1 MSPPPPST
9 ALLLFNATMPRLW
22 RSQLV
27 LLSSLVAAVAA
38 RQATPPATLTGRQD
52 NATTNATT
60 ASAAPMS
67 DHDMVLVPDV
77 AACDCGFVDNAD
89 SDQNV
94 WTSYYHA
101 DFKGMT
107 SDILA
112 SGLRALTYSIAR
124 ESSDFSRSMQPQQV
138 TPAMDGIELKVSPS
152 VDGKV
157 IPSAAISS
165 VNNDF
170 WFGSYHMRG
179 KVSNQTGTVAAFY
192 SYFNDSQEADI
203 EYVAQDKT
211 QHLRYTT
218 KPQHYDASGRPT
230 NDTYMS
236 QMFRPDIPGAS
247 ISDDYRTWSF
257 RWTPTVV
264 HFGLELNYTAA
275 LIHEVPQVPSYLL
288 VAHWS
293 DGNPVSTPASS
304 R

>member
-1 MSPPPPST
+1 MVAQRQNAST
-9 ALLLFNATMPRLW
+9 
-22 RSQLV
+22 
-27 LLSSLVAAVAA
+27 
-38 RQATPPATLTGRQD
+38 TPA
-52 NATTNATT
+52 
-60 ASAAPMS
+60 AAPAPTDDS
-67 DHDMVLVPDV
+67 GDMVLVPDV

-89 SDQNV
+89 TDVNL

-107 SDILA
+107 NDILA

-138 TPAMDGIELKVSPS
+138 NAALDGLELKVSPS
-152 VDGKV
+152 PDGKG
-157 IPSAAISS
+157 IPSAAVSS

-192 SYFNDSQEADI
+192 TYFNDSQEADI

-218 KPQHYDASGRPT
+218 KPQHYDTTGRPT
-230 NDTYMS
+230 SDTYAS
-236 QMFRPDIPGAS
+236 QMFRSDANPGAS
-247 ISDDYRTWSF
+247 ISDDYRFWSF
-257 RWTPTVV
+257 RWTPTIVR
-264 HFGLELNYTAA
+264 FGLELNYTAA
-275 LIHEVPQVPSYLL
+275 LTHEVPQVPSYLL

-293 DGNPVSTPASS
+293 DGNPVSICASYIAA
-304 R
+304 